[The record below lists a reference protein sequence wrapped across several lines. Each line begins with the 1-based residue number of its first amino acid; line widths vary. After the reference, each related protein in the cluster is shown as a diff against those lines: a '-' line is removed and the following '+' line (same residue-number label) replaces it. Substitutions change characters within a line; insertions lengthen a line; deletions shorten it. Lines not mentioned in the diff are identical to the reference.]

1 MCEIIIL
8 PPGILLSYFI
18 RQYKKKKKKKKKKK
32 TEQKNIIKNE
42 RSLFISILLPF
53 VFNSAVAA
61 SSTPLLSENLR
72 GGLN

>member
-18 RQYKKKKKKKKKKK
+18 RQYKKKEKEEEKK

-42 RSLFISILLPF
+42 HSLFISILLPF

>member
-18 RQYKKKKKKKKKKK
+18 RQYKKKEEEEKK